1 MSNTQE
7 YTQVWLAY
15 VDLTD
20 GGDRESWSV
29 FYVEPFV
36 GVTEASVNAAAKA
49 EITKLATQECSENGD
64 PPSDIPYYEK
74 DYSIHIVGPLGLCPL
89 VP

>member
-1 MSNTQE
+1 MTKNQE
-7 YTQVWLAY
+7 YNQVWLAY
-15 VDLTD
+15 VDQTD
-20 GGDRESWSV
+20 GADRESWSV

-49 EITKLATQECSENGD
+49 EITKCATQECSENGD
-64 PPSDIPYYEK
+64 PVSDISFYEEE
-74 DYSIHIVGPLGLCPL
+74 YSIHIVGPLSLVPL